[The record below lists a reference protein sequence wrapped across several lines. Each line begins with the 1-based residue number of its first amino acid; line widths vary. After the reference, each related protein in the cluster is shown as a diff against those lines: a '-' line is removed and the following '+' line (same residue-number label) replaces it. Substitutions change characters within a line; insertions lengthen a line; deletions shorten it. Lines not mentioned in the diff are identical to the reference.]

1 LPIAVKA
8 LEAIRRKDAGRV
20 RRRSSGETREP
31 PQKETS
37 MSRSP
42 LIALCAAVCAVLA
55 LAPTASA
62 KPVSETCITT
72 SPQLVGGIVRG
83 KLSSSNV
90 DPAQARF
97 ATCGW
102 AAKVMKRATELG
114 VEEPRP
120 VRSFYCRPTVSSK
133 NPNKVSYICTFKG
146 ADTATFIKLT
156 FEVVY
161 KG

>member
-1 LPIAVKA
+1 LPITVKVG
-8 LEAIRRKDAGRV
+8 EAIRRKGAGRA
-20 RRRSSGETREP
+20 RRRSSGETRETSW
-31 PQKETS
+31 KETS
-37 MSRSP
+37 MPRSP
-42 LIALCAAVCAVLA
+42 LIALCAVVCAALA
-55 LAPTASA
+55 LASTAAA
-62 KPVSETCITT
+62 KPAPETCITT
-72 SPQLVGGIVRG
+72 SPQVVGGTVRG

-90 DPAQARF
+90 DPSQARF

-156 FEVVY
+156 FAVQY
-161 KG
+161 KS

>member
-1 LPIAVKA
+1 LPIAVKVG
-8 LEAIRRKDAGRV
+8 EAIRRKGGGRAC
-20 RRRSSGETREP
+20 RRSFDKPVKPS
-31 PQKETS
+31 QKETS
-37 MSRSP
+37 MPRSP
-42 LIALCAAVCAVLA
+42 LIALCAAVCAALA
-55 LAPTASA
+55 CAPTAAA
-62 KPVSETCITT
+62 KSPSETCITT
-72 SPQLVGGIVRG
+72 SPQVAGGIVRG

-90 DPAQARF
+90 DPVQARF

-156 FEVVY
+156 FGVVY